1 MWKQLDWKKVDLS
14 WEICENNGNTNNNS
28 IEGNLVKFSR

>member
-14 WEICENNGNTNNNS
+14 WEISENNGNTHNNS